1 MSTDRRQLM
10 RNALTLGASG
20 VTAVLLWSTELPA
33 ADWRAVASAP
43 ALTAGDLTQLLT
55 HAARATA
62 TGLLAYLM
70 VASSLNL
77 VASIAAAGGHGSTL
91 VRWSGRL
98 TPRWLAVASV
108 GALASSTL
116 LVPAAGAATD
126 DGAGARRTDVQLEV
140 IGDADPAATAP
151 RTMLPWAPPATAR
164 VATVA
169 GSTTTTIADPPR
181 LSPVGAGSHDPG
193 DAGSN
198 AGAGGPA
205 AAVGPDQLPPPLVI
219 ERQRPAAGATHTVR
233 TGEHFW
239 SIAQQVVADRGVD
252 VAVGQYWRLLVE
264 ANRSRLVDP
273 DDPDLLYPGQVLVL
287 P

>member
-33 ADWRAVASAP
+33 ADWGAVASAP

-62 TGLLAYLM
+62 TGLIAYLM

-108 GALASSTL
+108 GVLASSTL
-116 LVPAAGAATD
+116 LVNRAVP
-126 DGAGARRTDVQLEV
+126 L
-140 IGDADPAATAP
+140 PTAP
-151 RTMLPWAPPATAR
+151 
-164 VATVA
+164 
-169 GSTTTTIADPPR
+169 STSGPR
-181 LSPVGAGSHDPG
+181 L
-193 DAGSN
+193 
-198 AGAGGPA
+198 
-205 AAVGPDQLPPPLVI
+205 
-219 ERQRPAAGATHTVR
+219 R
-233 TGEHFW
+233 
-239 SIAQQVVADRGVD
+239 
-252 VAVGQYWRLLVE
+252 
-264 ANRSRLVDP
+264 
-273 DDPDLLYPGQVLVL
+273 
-287 P
+287 